1 MGSPLSPQ
9 AVPEPRV
16 SILIIAQRGLS
27 MTRACLD
34 SVFATS
40 QSTIPCEIIVI
51 DDASADGT
59 DRYLQSLGKNI
70 RVLQNS
76 SKKSFSQI
84 NNLAAKE
91 ALGEFLCLLNDD
103 TVVTEG
109 WLEKMLAIQNQ
120 DSRVGLV
127 GNRHLDPKTGQI
139 RHAGMVFN
147 THGRPLRLYTKQP
160 ADFWPALINQEFQIL
175 KATCWLVRKRLF
187 LELDGFDTDFEDG
200 YEDTDFCLRVRQR
213 GYKCFYAAESVIY
226 HAMVPVPHTLNQ
238 EARDWELF
246 RCKWGVS
253 IVPDIESFYEVP
265 EPVPEIEE
273 VKNCEVVPAAEI
285 EEVSATKKLS
295 HIEERYKHV
304 EALHDTHP
312 LIASILR
319 TIIRFATSTA
329 KLLNRST
336 R

>member
-1 MGSPLSPQ
+1 MNQSMGSPLP
-9 AVPEPRV
+9 PEAFSEPCV
-16 SILIIAQRGLS
+16 SILIIARHGLNT
-27 MTRACLD
+27 TRACLE
-34 SVFATS
+34 SVFAMARS
-40 QSTIPCEIIVI
+40 SMPCEIIVI
-51 DDASADGT
+51 DDASTDGT
-59 DRYLQSLGKNI
+59 ADYLQSLGSSV
-70 RVLQNS
+70 RVIHNS
-76 SKKSFSQI
+76 SKKSFSQ
-84 NNLAAKE
+84 NNNQAARE

-120 DSRVGLV
+120 DPHVGLV
-127 GNRHLDPKTGQI
+127 GNRHLDSKTGQI

-147 THGRPLRLYTKQP
+147 THGRPLPLYTKQP
-160 ADFWPALINQEFQIL
+160 ANFWPALINQEFQIL

-187 LELDGFDTDFEDG
+187 LELGGFDTDFENG

-226 HAMVPVPHTLNQ
+226 HAMGPVPHTLNQ
-238 EARDWELF
+238 EARNWELF
-246 RCKWGVS
+246 RCKWGAS
-253 IVPDIESFYEVP
+253 IMPDIESFYMAP
-265 EPVPEIEE
+265 EPDPGIAPQNEK
-273 VKNCEVVPAAEI
+273 VKICEDVN
-285 EEVSATKKLS
+285 ATKKFS

-312 LIASILR
+312 LIASVLR